1 LMCGCADM
9 QMCGWFEC
17 WNVMSA
23 KQFSAVFHSHIRAS
37 FLHPHIRTSA
47 HPHINTY
54 LYIKQHHMSRR
65 LERWEK
71 IPVYK
76 KAQELF
82 DLAEVIA
89 ESLKEDEMKEH
100 LAVQMLSNAA
110 MVQAKI
116 AGAEGGGLYSLRM
129 QNAVLIKL
137 AVQDMFNAVSF
148 SSMVEIN
155 EEDYVDLMRDKVDEF
170 RLVFNEWVRGFDKT
184 YDIPDNWA
192 IRFDTS
198 TPEQEKLEDLM
209 FDEDRFFN
217 EFEDDFDED
226 EDEPE
231 EGE

>member
-1 LMCGCADM
+1 
-9 QMCGWFEC
+9 
-17 WNVMSA
+17 
-23 KQFSAVFHSHIRAS
+23 
-37 FLHPHIRTSA
+37 
-47 HPHINTY
+47 
-54 LYIKQHHMSRR
+54 MSRR
-65 LERWEK
+65 LEKWEK

-89 ESLKEDEMKEH
+89 DSLKEDEMKEH
-100 LAVQMLSNAA
+100 LVVQMLSNAA
-110 MVQAKI
+110 LVQAKI

-148 SSMVEIN
+148 ASMVEIN

-170 RLVFNEWVRGFDKT
+170 RLVFNEWIRGFDKT

-209 FDEDRFFN
+209 FDEDRFF
-217 EFEDDFDED
+217 EDFDDDDDD
-226 EDEPE
+226 ENSEPGE
-231 EGE
+231 EQ

>member
-1 LMCGCADM
+1 
-9 QMCGWFEC
+9 
-17 WNVMSA
+17 
-23 KQFSAVFHSHIRAS
+23 
-37 FLHPHIRTSA
+37 
-47 HPHINTY
+47 
-54 LYIKQHHMSRR
+54 MSRR
-65 LERWEK
+65 LEKWEK

-89 ESLKEDEMKEH
+89 DSLKEDEMKEH
-100 LAVQMLSNAA
+100 LVVQMLSNAA
-110 MVQAKI
+110 LVQAKI

-148 SSMVEIN
+148 ASMVEIN

-170 RLVFNEWVRGFDKT
+170 RLVFNEWIRSFDKT

-209 FDEDRFFN
+209 FDEDRFF
-217 EFEDDFDED
+217 EDFDDEDDEENSDPGDEQ
-226 EDEPE
+226 
-231 EGE
+231 

>member
-1 LMCGCADM
+1 
-9 QMCGWFEC
+9 
-17 WNVMSA
+17 
-23 KQFSAVFHSHIRAS
+23 
-37 FLHPHIRTSA
+37 
-47 HPHINTY
+47 
-54 LYIKQHHMSRR
+54 MSRR
-65 LERWEK
+65 LDKYEK
-71 IPVYK
+71 LPVYQ

-89 ESLKEDEMKEH
+89 EALKEDEMKEH
-100 LAVQMLSNAA
+100 LAAQMLSNAA

-155 EEDYVDLMRDKVDEF
+155 EEDYVDLMRDKVEEF
-170 RLVFNEWVRGFDKT
+170 REVFVEWIRGFDKG

-217 EFEDDFDED
+217 DFNEDDENG
-226 EDEPE
+226 DEPE
-231 EGE
+231 DE